1 MEDNSMLE
9 NVNVSI
15 RSELS
20 LLIKLSITDIARKC
34 HVDNYTV
41 IRFFMEEQL
50 KQLLSDM
57 LSSAD
62 YSSNEDL
69 EYYAEELEKIIKEH
83 F

>member
-1 MEDNSMLE
+1 MLE
-9 NVNVSI
+9 NVNASI

-69 EYYAEELEKIIKEH
+69 EYYAEELKKIIEEYYE
-83 F
+83 